1 MTITPSLLVFL
12 LVFVRCLGVVSA
24 APLFGNS
31 QVPAMFKIGLGFYL
45 ALIVD
50 SASTMSQLAGRHVAF
65 TPAWF
70 ITSLVMESL
79 TGIAIGLIAGFIFA
93 AVQFAGGM
101 LDLQIGYSIASVVN
115 PGFGAPTGLIANF
128 WYTLFALFFL
138 NIGGQYSI
146 LLAVLQSYRYVPI
159 GAAVFGGSVA
169 DVFLRA
175 LVTLFILG
183 VQLAAPITM
192 AVFLSNVALAIA
204 SRAVPQMNV
213 FVVGLPVT
221 LLVGIVLLGFLM
233 PEMVSAMRGL
243 VNIMNQQLGSVLAA
257 MGGAPL

>member
-1 MTITPSLLVFL
+1 MTITPALLVFL
-12 LVFVRCLGVVSA
+12 LVFVRCLGVMST
-24 APLFGNS
+24 APLFGS
-31 QVPAMFKIGLGFYL
+31 AQVPAMFKIGLAFYL
-45 ALIVD
+45 ALIVY
-50 SASTMSQLAGRHVAF
+50 SASSLSQLAGRHVAF
-65 TPAWF
+65 TLGWF

-115 PGFGAPTGLIANF
+115 PGFGAPTGLISSF

-138 NIGGQYSI
+138 DIGGQYSI
-146 LLAVLQSYRYVPI
+146 LLAVLQSYHYVHL
-159 GAAVFGGSVA
+159 GAAVFGASVA

-175 LVTLFILG
+175 LVTVFVLG

-192 AVFLSNVALAIA
+192 AVFLTNVALAIA

-233 PEMVSAMRGL
+233 PELVAVMRDL
-243 VNIMNQQLGSVLAA
+243 VNTMNQQLGSVLAA
-257 MGGAPL
+257 MGGVPL

>member
-1 MTITPSLLVFL
+1 MTITPALLVFL
-12 LVFVRCLGVVSA
+12 LVFVRCLGLMST

-31 QVPAMFKIGLGFYL
+31 QVPALFKIGLGFYL
-45 ALIVD
+45 ALVVY
-50 SASTMSQLAGRHVAF
+50 SASPLSELAGRHV
-65 TPAWF
+65 TVSLGWF
-70 ITSLVMESL
+70 VTHLVIESL
-79 TGIAIGLIAGFIFA
+79 TGIAIGLVAGFVFA

-101 LDLQIGYSIASVVN
+101 LDLQIGYSVASIVN
-115 PGFGAPTGLIANF
+115 PGFGAPVGLISNF

-138 NIGGQYSI
+138 NLGGQYSI
-146 LLAVLQSYRYVPI
+146 LLAVLQSYHYVPI
-159 GAAVFGGSVA
+159 GAAVFGASVA

-175 LVTLFILG
+175 LVTVFVLG

-192 AVFLSNVALAIA
+192 AVFLTNVALAIA

-233 PEMVSAMRGL
+233 PEMVSLMRDL
-243 VNIMNQQLGSVLAA
+243 VNTMNQQLSNLLAA